1 MRQDRSIKT
10 ANNSLISSSINE
22 KIQEHFSHISRLG
35 VFVLLDYQNLEHR
48 KSIPSKRLRVKGH
61 LNGSTLVEKVF
72 SIFSKTKDD
81 DDFLCLIYCSCFLQ
95 EKIK

>member
-10 ANNSLISSSINE
+10 AKYSLISLLINE
-22 KIQEHFSHISRLG
+22 KNPRTLRYRSRFG

-48 KSIPSKRLRVKGH
+48 KSIPSKRLRVKSH

-81 DDFLCLIYCSCFLQ
+81 DDF
-95 EKIK
+95 